1 MKNFIIFIV
10 GFLTGIILTLVVLLA
25 VYAANINNNEDDIS
39 YFETPISYENKKST
53 SFQVFQVLGN
63 TALANEISNKK
74 YELYNGKTVL
84 LLGNNFY
91 TDQIVK
97 KDYPQQVGTYT
108 YQTKQKEIL
117 GTTIGGDNI
126 TVPVIGQ

>member
-10 GFLTGIILTLVVLLA
+10 GFLTGIILTFVVLLA

-97 KDYPQQVGTYT
+97 KVYPQQVGTYT